1 MRYGG
6 RADSARERRLKMAR
20 VSGDA
25 AQAETPFT
33 TTPEPLDTG
42 ATLLLSITLTPEP
55 LDTGAGAAFVASP
68 RAGGLACFVGVTRA
82 VTARGAAVARL
93 DFEAHAPLAAAQL
106 RRIVYEAQARARGAL
121 IAVHV
126 AHRLGPVAVG
136 EAAVVVWASAPHRAE
151 ALDAVQHVI
160 DGLKARA
167 AIWKREVLA
176 DGRAEWRANCEGCAA
191 GAAP

>member
-1 MRYGG
+1 
-6 RADSARERRLKMAR
+6 MAR

-121 IAVHV
+121 VAAHV
-126 AHRLGPVAVG
+126 AHRLGACAVG
-136 EAAVVVWASAPHRAE
+136 EAAVCVWVSAPHRAE
-151 ALDAVQHVI
+151 ALAAVGFIV
-160 DGLKARA
+160 DELKARA
-167 AIWKREVLA
+167 AIWKKEVLA
-176 DGRAEWRANCEGCAA
+176 DGSAAWLANCEGHARE
-191 GAAP
+191 